1 MHSKFQLSL
10 IVDQGFHMGIFV
22 VTIMVQVFD
31 YARKRLSYYQIDQ
44 TKERLWYTQCNIC
57 KYKLFVGC
65 QKGRRAPAILSLISF
80 GIAFSR
86 VIWIAKISFN
96 HSWTFHKGS
105 TMCFIFPEASIISTT
120 SSITLKIEAKRNL
133 LRQTLSPMW
142 KNWERLQQYIGI
154 GRAWVQ
160 SKCDEI

>member
-44 TKERLWYTQCNIC
+44 TKEMLWYTHCNIC

-65 QKGRRAPAILSLISF
+65 QKGRRAPSILSLISF

-120 SSITLKIEAKRNL
+120 SSITF
-133 LRQTLSPMW
+133 
-142 KNWERLQQYIGI
+142 KNWSQKKLVETNAFSNVKNLGKIAIVHRNWKSLS
-154 GRAWVQ
+154 A
-160 SKCDEI
+160 E